1 MAGRNGQGE
10 SFSPGS
16 RKRDRSIDDALRT
29 MERLAWWLET
39 AREQNAWQQ
48 AEDAVQIAMLHGMLE
63 HLRKEI
69 DAFIAQGGDEV
80 QETVR
85 AFRAIVSETTP

>member
-1 MAGRNGQGE
+1 
-10 SFSPGS
+10 
-16 RKRDRSIDDALRT
+16 
-29 MERLAWWLET
+29 MERLAWWLEG

-48 AEDAVQIAMLHGMLE
+48 AEDAVQVAMLHGMLE

-80 QETVR
+80 QETVH
-85 AFRAIVSETTP
+85 AFRAVVTETTS